1 MAEEIKPTPETGGQT
16 TASPA
21 PPSPSKPVRAA
32 DDKVYSWPYL
42 TRNEFLC
49 TIAVMAFLTVWSFA
63 IDAPLEEI
71 ANPTKTPNPSKAPW
85 YFLGLQESLVY
96 FDPWYAGVVLPSL
109 IIVGLMAIPY
119 IDVNPKGQGYYTFR
133 ERRFAISVF
142 LFGFLVLWVSLVILG
157 VFFRGP
163 GWNLFWPWEEWDPH
177 KVAAL
182 TNIDLHAVFGIRSA
196 LGAFLFGAIFVGGYY
211 GVGAAIFYFARKE
224 KVAAE
229 GWARFGVKAFLFL
242 TMMLLPLKMIL
253 RHAFN
258 IKYIWVIDLSWL
270 IPWLNRINI

>member
-1 MAEEIKPTPETGGQT
+1 MAEEER
-16 TASPA
+16 PA
-21 PPSPSKPVRAA
+21 RGEGAQRAAPAAPQVPPKPVKAA
-32 DDKVYSWPYL
+32 EDKVYSWPYL

-49 TIAVMAFLTVWSFA
+49 MIALMAFLTVWSFA

-96 FDPWYAGVVLPSL
+96 FDPWFAGVVLPSL

-119 IDVNPKGQGYYTFR
+119 IDVNPRGQGYFTFR
-133 ERRFAISVF
+133 ERRFAISVY

-163 GWNLFWPWEEWDPH
+163 GWNLFWPWQEWDPH

-182 TNIDLHAVFGIRSA
+182 TNVDLHAVFGIRSA
-196 LGAFLFGAIFVGGYY
+196 VGKFLFGAVFVGGYY
-211 GVGAAIFYFARKE
+211 AIGAAIFYFARRE

-229 GWARFGVKAFLFL
+229 GWVRFGVKAFLFL
-242 TMMLLPLKMIL
+242 TMMMLPLKMVL

-258 IKYIWVIDLSWL
+258 IKYVWVT
-270 IPWLNRINI
+270 PWFNI